1 MKTHT
6 PSLVALAAILALAVI
21 TPAAGAAPPEVGH
34 LYSVDPIGPEV
45 ITDLPCLEGKAFT
58 ATGSVTFRGSFVNS
72 PDFFH
77 FTGKETF
84 STTLVPVD
92 GQGPTYVERNRSSH
106 NTDTARRVEG
116 FFNEVFTEVN
126 NDRFDAYVNGKRV
139 SSATIRVHELTH
151 FVGADTDGDNI
162 PDDFKVSISV
172 SRFSCPA

>member
-6 PSLVALAAILALAVI
+6 RSLVALGAILALVVVA
-21 TPAAGAAPPEVGH
+21 PAAGAPPEVGH
-34 LYSVDPIGPEV
+34 LHSVDPLGPEV

-106 NTDTARRVEG
+106 STDTARVVAG
-116 FFNEVFTEVN
+116 FINEVFTEVN
-126 NDRFDAYVNGKRV
+126 NDRFDAYVDGKRV

-151 FVGADTDGDNI
+151 LVGADTNGDNI